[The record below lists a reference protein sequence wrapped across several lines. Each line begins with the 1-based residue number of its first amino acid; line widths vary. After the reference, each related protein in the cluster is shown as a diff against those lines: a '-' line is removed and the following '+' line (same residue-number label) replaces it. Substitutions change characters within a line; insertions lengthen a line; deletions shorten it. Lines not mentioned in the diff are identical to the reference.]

1 MSLIHDVRSP
11 AFRRTFQRPAKAGT
25 TFAIILPLWIASA
38 SAEVD
43 FARDV
48 RPILNSHCTACH
60 GGVKEAGDVSF
71 IYRDKALGKGE
82 SGKPIIVPGDPAASE
97 VMVRVLS
104 SDPDEVM
111 PKPEHGPRLADA
123 EIETLRQWIKEGAK
137 WGEHWSFV
145 APERH
150 APPGV
155 KDTAWPRNDI
165 DRFLLAKMESEGLK
179 PSKEADKAALLRRL
193 SLDLTGMPPSI
204 AELDAFL
211 ADNSPDAYDKQ
222 VARLLDSPRFGERW
236 ASVWMDLARYADSEG
251 LGLDRR
257 RDVWKY
263 RDWLIAAFNRDQP
276 YDQFTIEQL
285 AGDLLPNAT
294 LDQRIATTFHR
305 LTQANNEGGT
315 DDEEFRVVAT
325 MDRVSTTWE
334 VWQGVTM
341 GCVQCHSHPYDPIR
355 HDEYYRFMAYFN
367 QAADNDVPENHPVL
381 RVPLDPARHA
391 EAGHLQDRIR
401 RLEEQLHERRHSIA
415 SRSPWVNPSD
425 MTGSSRKAKLEVVRH
440 DGVEEFRTVGNVAAG
455 AVHTLVIPKP
465 VDLRRLTAFRVEIR
479 PVDEAKAIHTPEW
492 GAMIRKFELQVV
504 GTDGKATPVPLAEVI
519 ADEAHPEFDPN
530 LSLKGSNRGWGQY
543 TKIFQPRH
551 VIVTLKEALDI
562 PAGASL
568 RVILNHATDSV
579 GGAYPLIAK
588 RGRIALTDDAAW
600 VTPDAEAEAM
610 KKELADARKE
620 LAAIPATTTPVMRDL
635 APELA
640 RETREFIRGNWIDKG
655 NVIDKAGTP
664 AVFPPMPEGKTADR
678 LAMAQWIASPR
689 NPLTARVAVNRFWL
703 ELFGTGIVPT
713 PEDFGSAG
721 EKPTHPELLDTL
733 AVRFQTGMKW
743 SIKSLLRELVS
754 TAAYRQD
761 ATISTEMAERDAGNR
776 LLARGPRQRLTGEM
790 ARDHAL
796 AVAGLIAHREGGP
809 PTNPPLPAGVW
820 KPFDSGDKWMTPP
833 EGDAGRYSRSVY
845 VYWKR
850 SIPYPTLA
858 TFDAPSREL
867 CSKRRILS
875 NTPLQALAVLN
886 DPAFHECAKGLARQ
900 MKFETGGD
908 IDARLSLGYRAATSR
923 TITPDRLAELR
934 ALFQK
939 LEKDYAADPE
949 LMKGTAD
956 TPDGAAYTV
965 VASVLLNLDEALIR

>member
-1 MSLIHDVRSP
+1 LL
-11 AFRRTFQRPAKAGT
+11 
-25 TFAIILPLWIASA
+25 LPLLVAPA
-38 SAEVD
+38 HAEVD
-43 FARDV
+43 FAHDV

-60 GGVKEAGDVSF
+60 GGVKEAGEVSF
-71 IYRDKALGKGE
+71 IYRDKALGKGK
-82 SGKPIIVPGDPAASE
+82 SGKPAIVPGDPDASE
-97 VMVRVLS
+97 AIVRVLS

-111 PKPEHGPRLADA
+111 PKPEHGPRLADK
-123 EIETLRQWIKEGAK
+123 EIDTLRQWIKEGAK

-145 APERH
+145 APEKH
-150 APPGV
+150 QAPAV

-165 DRFLLAKMESEGLK
+165 DRFLLARMESEGLK

-204 AELDAFL
+204 DELDAFL
-211 ADNSPDAYDKQ
+211 ADVSPDAYDKQ
-222 VARLLDSPRFGERW
+222 VVRLLDSPRFGERW

-251 LGLDRR
+251 LGVDGRR
-257 RDVWKY
+257 QVWKY
-263 RDWLIAAFNRDQP
+263 RDWLISAFNGDKP

-334 VWQGVTM
+334 AWQGITM

-367 QAADNDVPENHPVL
+367 QAADNDVPEGNPLL
-381 RVPLDPARHA
+381 RVPLDPARHG
-391 EAGHLQDRIR
+391 EAGSLLDKIS
-401 RLEEQLHERRHSIA
+401 RLEEQVHERHLSLA
-415 SRSPWVNPSD
+415 SRSAWVNPAG
-425 MTGSSRKAKLEVVRH
+425 MTASGNKAKLEVVKH
-440 DGVEEFRTVGNVAAG
+440 EGVEEFRTIGNVAAG
-455 AVHTLVIPKP
+455 AVHTLDIPQP
-465 VDLRRLTAFRVEIR
+465 AGFRQLTAFRVEIR

-492 GAMIRKFELQVV
+492 GAMIRKFDLQIV
-504 GTDGKATPVPLAEVI
+504 GPDGKATPVALAEVI
-519 ADEAHPEFDPN
+519 ADEAHPAFDPN

-551 VIVTLKEALDI
+551 AIVTLKEPLEI

-568 RVILNHATDSV
+568 RVILNHATDSA

-600 VTPDAEAEAM
+600 IAPDAEVEGM
-610 KKELADARKE
+610 KKELADARKA
-620 LAAIPATTTPVMRDL
+620 LAAIPSTTTPVMRDL
-635 APELA
+635 PPELA

-655 NVIDKAGTP
+655 NVIDKPGTP
-664 AVFPPMPEGKTADR
+664 AVFPPMPEGKPANR
-678 LAMAQWIASPR
+678 LAMAQWIASPE
-689 NPLTARVAVNRFWL
+689 NTLTARVAVNRFWL

-733 AVRFQTGMKW
+733 AVRFQTDMKW
-743 SIKSLLRELVS
+743 SIKALLRELVS
-754 TAAYRQD
+754 SAAYRQD
-761 ATISTEMAERDAGNR
+761 ATISTEMAERDADNR

-796 AVAGLIAHREGGP
+796 AVAGLIANRTGGP

-820 KPFDSGDKWMTPP
+820 KPFDSGDKWTTPA

-858 TFDAPSREL
+858 VFDAPSREL

-900 MKFETGGD
+900 MKYEANGD
-908 IDARLSLGYRAATSR
+908 IDARLSTGYRRATSR
-923 TITPDRLAELR
+923 TITPDRLVELR
-934 ALFQK
+934 ELFQK
-939 LEKDYAADPE
+939 LEKDYAANPS
-949 LMKGTAD
+949 LMAGMAG

>member
-1 MSLIHDVRSP
+1 MISRTHIGALI
-11 AFRRTFQRPAKAGT
+11 ALA
-25 TFAIILPLWIASA
+25 LPVHAA
-38 SAEVD
+38 VD

-60 GGVKEAGDVSF
+60 GGVKEAGEVSF

-82 SGKPIIVPGDPAASE
+82 SGKTIIVPGDPAASE
-97 VMVRVLS
+97 VMARILS
-104 SDPDEVM
+104 TDPDEVM

-123 EIETLRQWIKEGAK
+123 EIATLRQWIQEGAK

-145 APERH
+145 APEKH
-150 APPGV
+150 QPPTV

-165 DRFLLAKMESEGLK
+165 DRFLLSRMESEGLK
-179 PSKEADKAALLRRL
+179 PSKEADKAALLRRV
-193 SLDLTGMPPSI
+193 SLDLTGLPPSI

-211 ADNSPDAYDKQ
+211 ADTSADAYDKQ
-222 VARLLDSPRFGERW
+222 VTRLLGSPRFGERW

-251 LGLDRR
+251 LGIDGRR
-257 RDVWKY
+257 NVWKY
-263 RDWLIAAFNRDQP
+263 RDWLISAFNRDQP
-276 YDQFTIEQL
+276 YDQFTVDQL
-285 AGDLLPNAT
+285 AGDLVPNAT

-355 HDEYYRFMAYFN
+355 HDEYYRFMAFFN
-367 QAADNDVPENHPVL
+367 QATDNDVPEGHPTL
-381 RVPLDPARHA
+381 RVPLDKARHA
-391 EAGHLQDRIR
+391 EAGSLQDKIS
-401 RLEEQLHERRHSIA
+401 RLEEQLYERRRSMA
-415 SRSPWVNPSD
+415 SRSSWTKSSG
-425 MTGSSRKAKLEVVRH
+425 MTGSSKRAKLEVVKH
-440 DGVEEFRTVGNVAAG
+440 DGVEEFRTIGNVSAG
-455 AVHTLVIPKP
+455 AVHTLDIPKP
-465 VDLRRLTAFRVEIR
+465 TGFRQLTAFGVEIR
-479 PVDEAKAIHTPEW
+479 PVEEAKASHTPEW
-492 GAMIRKFELQVV
+492 GAMINKIQLELVSP
-504 GTDGKATPVPLAEVI
+504 DGKTTPVPLAEVI
-519 ADEAHPEFDPN
+519 ADEAHPIFDPN

-543 TKIFQPRH
+543 TKIFKPRH
-551 VIVTLKEALDI
+551 AIVTLQQPLDI
-562 PAGASL
+562 PAGATM
-568 RVILNHATDSV
+568 RVILAHATDSA

-588 RGRIALTDDAAW
+588 RGRIALTDNNAW
-600 VTPDAEAEAM
+600 TTPDAEVEAM
-610 KKELADARKE
+610 KKELADARKA
-620 LAAIPATTTPVMRDL
+620 LAGIPATTTPVMRDL
-635 APELA
+635 PPELA
-640 RETREFIRGNWIDKG
+640 RETRQFIRGNWIDKG
-655 NVIDKAGTP
+655 ALIDKPGTP
-664 AVFPPMPEGKTADR
+664 VVFPPMPAGKPADR
-678 LAMAQWIASPR
+678 LTMAQWIASPR

-733 AVRFQTGMKW
+733 AVRFQSDMKW
-743 SIKSLLRELVS
+743 SIKSLLRELVTS
-754 TAAYRQD
+754 AAYRQD
-761 ATISTEMAERDAGNR
+761 GTTSPEMAERDAGNR

-796 AVAGLIAHREGGP
+796 AASGLITQRDGGAP
-809 PTNPPLPAGVW
+809 AYPPLPAGVW
-820 KPFDSGDKWMTPP
+820 RPFDAGDKWMTPP
-833 EGDAGRYSRSVY
+833 EGDAGRYTRSVY

-886 DPAFHECAKGLARQ
+886 DPAFHECAQGLARQ
-900 MKFETGGD
+900 MKYQVGGD
-908 IDARLSLGYRAATSR
+908 GDARLSLGYRTTTSR
-923 TITPDRLAELR
+923 TITPDRLGELR

-939 LEKDYAADPE
+939 LEKDYAANPD
-949 LMKGTAD
+949 LMKGMAG

-965 VASVLLNLDEALIR
+965 IGSVLLNLDEALIR

>member
-1 MSLIHDVRSP
+1 MMSKALLP
-11 AFRRTFQRPAKAGT
+11 ALA
-25 TFAIILPLWIASA
+25 TFALPVHG
-38 SAEVD
+38 EVD

-48 RPILNSHCTACH
+48 RPLLNAHCTSCH

-71 IYRDKALGKGE
+71 IYREKALGKGD
-82 SGKPIIVPGDPAASE
+82 SGKPIIVPGDPDGSE
-97 VMVRVLS
+97 MMARILS
-104 SDPDEVM
+104 TDPDEVM
-111 PKPEHGPRLADA
+111 PKPEHGPRLADT
-123 EIETLRQWIKEGAK
+123 EIATLRQWIQEGAK

-145 APERH
+145 
-150 APPGV
+150 PPVEHVPPVV
-155 KDTAWPRNDI
+155 KDATWPRNDV
-165 DRFLLAKMESEGLK
+165 DRFLLARMEQEGLK

-193 SLDLTGMPPSI
+193 SLDLTGLPPSL
-204 AELDAFL
+204 AELDAFA
-211 ADNSPDAYDKQ
+211 ADESPDAYEKQ
-222 VARLLDSPRFGERW
+222 VSRLLDSPRFGERW

-251 LGLDRR
+251 LGLDSR

-263 RDWLIAAFNRDQP
+263 RDWLISAFNRDLP

-285 AGDLLPNAT
+285 AGDLLPDAT

-325 MDRVSTTWE
+325 MDRVATTWE

-341 GCVQCHSHPYDPIR
+341 GCVQCHSHPYDPIEHR
-355 HDEYYRFMAYFN
+355 DYFRFMAFFN
-367 QAADNDVPENHPVL
+367 QATDNDVPENHPVL
-381 RVPLDPARHA
+381 RVPLDPARHT
-391 EAGHLQDRIR
+391 EAGALQDKIR
-401 RLEEQLHERRHSIA
+401 RMEEQLHETRRGVA
-415 SRSPWVNPSD
+415 SRSSWTDPAG
-425 MTGSSRKAKLEVVRH
+425 MTGSSRRAKLEIVKH

-455 AVHTLVIPKP
+455 AIHTLDIPKP
-465 VDLRRLTAFRVEIR
+465 ATLQKLTAFRLEIR
-479 PVDEAKAIHTPEW
+479 PIDEATAIHTPEW
-492 GAMIRKFELQVV
+492 GAMIRKIELQAVGPDGVV
-504 GTDGKATPVPLAEVI
+504 SPVQLAEII
-519 ADEAHPEFDPN
+519 ADEAHPVFDPN

-551 VIVTLKEALDI
+551 AIVTLREPLDLQE
-562 PAGASL
+562 GATL
-568 RVILNHATDSV
+568 RFVISHATDSA

-588 RGRIALTDDAAW
+588 RGRIALTDDVAW
-600 VTPDAEAEAM
+600 TTPDAGVEAM
-610 KKELADARKE
+610 KKELDETRKA
-620 LAAIPATTTPVMRDL
+620 LVGIPFTTTPVMSDL
-635 APELA
+635 PPDLA

-655 NVIDKAGTP
+655 EVIDKPGTLS
-664 AVFPPMPEGKTADR
+664 VLPPMPAGTTPDR
-678 LAMAQWIASPR
+678 LAMARWMASPE

-721 EKPTHPELLDTL
+721 ERPTHPELLDTL

-743 SIKSLLRELVS
+743 SMKSLLRELVS
-754 TAAYRQD
+754 SAAYRQD
-761 ATISTEMAERDAGNR
+761 ATISAGIAERDADNR
-776 LLARGPRQRLTGEM
+776 LVTRGPRQRLTGEM

-796 AVAGLIAHREGGP
+796 SVAGLIAHRDGGP
-809 PTNPPLPAGVW
+809 PTNPPLPSGVW
-820 KPFDSGDKWMTPP
+820 KPFDSGDRWTTPA
-833 EGDAGRYSRSVY
+833 EGNPGRYSRSVY

-886 DPAFHECAKGLARQ
+886 DPAFHECSKGLARL
-900 MKFETGGD
+900 MKYGTTGD
-908 IDARLSLGYRAATSR
+908 TDARLSAGYRTATSR
-923 TITPDRLAELR
+923 AITPDRLAELR
-934 ALFQK
+934 TLFLK
-939 LEKDYAADPE
+939 LEKDYAADPD
-949 LMKGTAD
+949 LMKGMAG

>member
-1 MSLIHDVRSP
+1 ML
-11 AFRRTFQRPAKAGT
+11 
-25 TFAIILPLWIASA
+25 LPLLVAPA
-38 SAEVD
+38 HAEVD
-43 FARDV
+43 FAHDV

-60 GGVKEAGDVSF
+60 GGVKEAGEVSF
-71 IYRDKALGKGE
+71 IYRDKALGKGK
-82 SGKPIIVPGDPAASE
+82 SGKPAIVPGDPDASE
-97 VMVRVLS
+97 AIVRVLS

-111 PKPEHGPRLADA
+111 PKPEHGPRLADK
-123 EIETLRQWIKEGAK
+123 EIDTLRQWIKEGAK

-145 APERH
+145 APEKH
-150 APPGV
+150 QAPAV

-165 DRFLLAKMESEGLK
+165 DRFLLARMESEGLK

-204 AELDAFL
+204 DELDAFL
-211 ADNSPDAYDKQ
+211 ADVSPDAYDKQ
-222 VARLLDSPRFGERW
+222 VVRLLDSPRFGERW

-251 LGLDRR
+251 LGVDGRR
-257 RDVWKY
+257 QVWKY
-263 RDWLIAAFNRDQP
+263 RDWLISAFNGDKP

-334 VWQGVTM
+334 AWQGITM

-367 QAADNDVPENHPVL
+367 QAADNDVPEGNPLL
-381 RVPLDPARHA
+381 RVPLDPARHG
-391 EAGHLQDRIR
+391 EAGSLLDKIS
-401 RLEEQLHERRHSIA
+401 RLEEQVHERHLSLA
-415 SRSPWVNPSD
+415 SRSAWVNPAG
-425 MTGSSRKAKLEVVRH
+425 MTASGNKAKLEVVKH
-440 DGVEEFRTVGNVAAG
+440 EGVEEFRTIGNVAAG
-455 AVHTLVIPKP
+455 AVHTLDIPQP
-465 VDLRRLTAFRVEIR
+465 AGFRRLTAFRVEIR

-492 GAMIRKFELQVV
+492 GAMIRKFDLQIV
-504 GTDGKATPVPLAEVI
+504 GPDGKATPVALAEVI
-519 ADEAHPEFDPN
+519 ADEAHPAFDPN

-551 VIVTLKEALDI
+551 AIVTLKEPLEI

-568 RVILNHATDSV
+568 RVILNHATDSA

-600 VTPDAEAEAM
+600 IAPDAEVEGM
-610 KKELADARKE
+610 KKELADARKA
-620 LAAIPATTTPVMRDL
+620 LAAIPSTTTPVMRDL
-635 APELA
+635 PPELA

-655 NVIDKAGTP
+655 NVIDKPGTP
-664 AVFPPMPEGKTADR
+664 AVFPPMPEGKPANR
-678 LAMAQWIASPR
+678 LAMAQWIASPE
-689 NPLTARVAVNRFWL
+689 NTLTARVAVNRFWL

-733 AVRFQTGMKW
+733 AVRFQTDMKW
-743 SIKSLLRELVS
+743 SIKALLRELVS
-754 TAAYRQD
+754 SAAYRQD
-761 ATISTEMAERDAGNR
+761 ATISTEMAERDADNR

-796 AVAGLIAHREGGP
+796 AVAGLIANRTGGP

-820 KPFDSGDKWMTPP
+820 KPFDSGDKWTTPA

-858 TFDAPSREL
+858 VFDAPSREL

-900 MKFETGGD
+900 MKYEANGD
-908 IDARLSLGYRAATSR
+908 IDARLSTGYRRATSR
-923 TITPDRLAELR
+923 TITPDRLVELR
-934 ALFQK
+934 ELFQK
-939 LEKDYAADPE
+939 LEKDYAANPS
-949 LMKGTAD
+949 LMAGMAG

>member
-1 MSLIHDVRSP
+1 MSLTRYSSGP
-11 AFRRTFQRPAKAGT
+11 AARRAFKART
-25 TFAIILPLWIASA
+25 THALLLTLLLASA
-38 SAEVD
+38 HAEVD
-43 FARDV
+43 FAREV

-60 GGVKEAGDVSF
+60 GGVKEAGEVSF

-82 SGKPIIVPGDPAASE
+82 SGKPIIVPGDPDASE
-97 VMVRVLS
+97 AMVRVLS
-104 SDPDEVM
+104 TDPDEVM
-111 PKPEHGPRLADA
+111 PKPEHGPRLADPEVA
-123 EIETLRQWIKEGAK
+123 TLRQWIKEGAK

-145 APERH
+145 APENH
-150 APPGV
+150 EPPAI

-165 DRFLLAKMESEGLK
+165 DRFLLARMESEGLK
-179 PSKEADKAALLRRL
+179 PSKEADKAALLRTL
-193 SLDLTGMPPSI
+193 SLDLTGVPPSI
-204 AELDAFL
+204 SELDAFL
-211 ADNSPDAYDKQ
+211 ADSSPDAYDKQ
-222 VARLLDSPRFGERW
+222 VSRLLDSPRFGERW

-263 RDWLIAAFNRDQP
+263 RDWLISAFNRDEP

-285 AGDLLPNAT
+285 AGDLIPNAT

-355 HDEYYRFMAYFN
+355 HDEYYRFMGFFN
-367 QAADNDVPENHPVL
+367 QAADNDVPENHPLL
-381 RVPLDPARHA
+381 RVPLDPARYA
-391 EAGHLQDRIR
+391 EAGRLQDKISK
-401 RLEEQLHERRHSIA
+401 LEDQIHERRLSVS
-415 SRSPWVNPSD
+415 SRSSWMNPAG
-425 MTGSSRKAKLEVVRH
+425 MTGSSRKAKLEVVKQ
-440 DGVEEFRTVGNVAAG
+440 DGVEEFRTIGNVAAG
-455 AVHTLVIPKP
+455 AVHTLDIPKP
-465 VDLRRLTAFRVEIR
+465 EGFRQLTAFRVEVR
-479 PVDEAKAIHTPEW
+479 PVDEVKAIHTPEW
-492 GAMIRKFELQVV
+492 GAMIRKFELQLI
-504 GTDGKATPVPLAEVI
+504 GSDGAATPVALAEVI

-530 LSLKGSNRGWGQY
+530 LSIKGSNNGWGQN

-551 VIVTLKEALDI
+551 AIVTLKEPLEI
-562 PAGASL
+562 PAGATL
-568 RVILNHATDSV
+568 RVILNHSTESA

-588 RGRIALTDDAAW
+588 RGRVALTDEVAW
-600 VTPDAEAEAM
+600 VTPDGDIEAL
-610 KKELADARKE
+610 KKELAEARKA

-635 APELA
+635 PPHLA
-640 RETREFIRGNWIDKG
+640 RQTREFIRGNWIEKG
-655 NVIDKAGTP
+655 NIIEKPGTP
-664 AVFPPMPEGKTADR
+664 AIFPPMPEGKAPDR
-678 LAMAQWIASPR
+678 LTMAQWIASPR

-733 AVRFQTGMKW
+733 AVRFQSDMKW
-743 SIKSLLRELVS
+743 SIKTLLRELVS

-761 ATISTEMAERDAGNR
+761 ATISPEMAERDAGNR

-796 AVAGLIAHREGGP
+796 AVAGLIAIRDGGP

-820 KPFDSGDKWMTPP
+820 KPFDAGDKWMTPP

-900 MKFETGGD
+900 MKYEGSGD
-908 IDARLSLGYRAATSR
+908 IDARLSLGYRLATSR
-923 TITPDRLAELR
+923 TITPDRLGELR
-934 ALFQK
+934 SLFQK
-939 LEKDYAADPE
+939 LEKDYTADPG
-949 LMKGTAD
+949 LMSGMAG

-965 VASVLLNLDEALIR
+965 IASVLLNLDEALIR